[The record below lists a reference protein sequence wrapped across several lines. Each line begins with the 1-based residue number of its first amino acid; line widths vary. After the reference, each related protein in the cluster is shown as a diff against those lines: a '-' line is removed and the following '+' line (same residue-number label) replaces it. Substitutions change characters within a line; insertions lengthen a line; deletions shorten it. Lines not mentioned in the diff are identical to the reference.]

1 MALKSAPQTTLS
13 QALFVFLCC
22 RQQKISVSPL
32 QTAICSQ
39 HFHFNGKNLSSK
51 QSEAP
56 EKLFPATQKAPFM
69 PQFFQPTLPLLLKVC
84 GIHRSPPKITDVN
97 GR

>member
-1 MALKSAPQTTLS
+1 MKSAPQTTLS

-51 QSEAP
+51 QSAAP
-56 EKLFPATQKAPFM
+56 EKLFPAAQKAPFM
-69 PQFFQPTLPLLLKVC
+69 PQFFSTDFASFVESL
-84 GIHRSPPKITDVN
+84 RDSPKSTKSN
-97 GR
+97 RC